1 MSDFNLSEPN
11 DGTTTRDP
19 YELLQIFES
28 AEDLP
33 TLPEIA
39 VRLQQ
44 VVDDPHSDAKDVAK
58 IIQDDPAIA
67 TKVLKVVNSVFY
79 APRGRMAITEL
90 QPAVARLGFVAVVN
104 IVLSTSVFQAFG
116 RVQQPVFDRREFWR
130 HSVCVG
136 IASAVLHDY
145 LKAKAD
151 RPISRDAV
159 HLAGIVHDMGKILFE
174 RYANP
179 EFHTAIQNAR
189 EQDLPTLKEECRYL
203 GFGHDEA
210 GGWLAKKWKIDPA
223 IQAVIR
229 WHHDPISCPEE
240 ELTKL
245 VKLVHMADY
254 ICHSQNLGDSGNPN
268 PMYDE
273 RVREELHLTEEKIME
288 LMEMVEVEAANSEIL
303 LSLAD

>member
-1 MSDFNLSEPN
+1 MSEFNLLDTAE
-11 DGTTTRDP
+11 TTTRDP
-19 YELLQIFES
+19 YQLMRIFES

-39 VRLQQ
+39 VRLQE
-44 VVDDPHSDAKDVAK
+44 VVDDPHSDARDVAK

-79 APRGRMAITEL
+79 APRGRAEITEL

-136 IASAVLHDY
+136 IAAAVLHDY
-145 LKAKAD
+145 LKAD
-151 RPISRDAV
+151 NERPISRDSV

-179 EFHTAIQNAR
+179 EFHLAIKNAG
-189 EQDLPTLKEECRYL
+189 EYKLPGLKEERRFL
-203 GFGHDEA
+203 GLGHDEA
-210 GGWLAKKWKIDPA
+210 GAWLAEKWKIDPA
-223 IQAVIR
+223 IQAVVR
-229 WHHDPISCPEE
+229 WHHDPLACEE
-240 ELTKL
+240 EEFSKL
-245 VKLVHMADY
+245 IKLVHMADY
-254 ICHSQNLGDSGNPN
+254 ICHSQNLGDSGNPY

-273 RVREELHLTEEKIME
+273 RVRDELQLTENKIME
-288 LMEMVEVEAANSEIL
+288 LMEMVEIEAANSEIL
-303 LSLAD
+303 LSLAG

>member
-1 MSDFNLSEPN
+1 MSDINLT
-11 DGTTTRDP
+11 GTAETAMRDP
-19 YELLQIFES
+19 YELMQIFES

-39 VRLQQ
+39 VRLQE
-44 VVDDPHSDAKDVAK
+44 VVDDPHSDARDVAK

-79 APRGRMAITEL
+79 APRGCAMITEL
-90 QPAVARLGFVAVVN
+90 QPAVARMGFVAVVN
-104 IVLSTSVFQAFG
+104 IVLSTSVFQAFA

-136 IASAVLHDY
+136 IAAAVLHDY
-145 LKAKAD
+145 LKEKEE
-151 RPISRDAV
+151 RPISRDSV

-179 EFHTAIQNAR
+179 EFHTAIHNAR
-189 EQDLPTLKEECRYL
+189 EYKLPGFKEESRFL
-203 GFGHDEA
+203 GLGHDEA
-210 GGWLAKKWKIDPA
+210 GAWLAEKWQIDPA
-223 IQAVIR
+223 IQAVVH
-229 WHHDPISCPEE
+229 WHHDPLGCEE
-240 ELTKL
+240 EEYSKL

-254 ICHSQNLGDSGNPN
+254 ICHSQNLGDSGNPY

-273 RVREELHLTEEKIME
+273 RVRKELQLTDEKIME
-288 LMEMVEVEAANSEIL
+288 LMEMVEIEAANSEIL
-303 LSLAD
+303 LSLAG

>member
-1 MSDFNLSEPN
+1 MSEFDLSGAAE
-11 DGTTTRDP
+11 TTTRDP

-39 VRLQQ
+39 VRLQE

-79 APRGRMAITEL
+79 APRGCKAITEL

-136 IASAVLHDY
+136 IAASVLHDY
-145 LKAKAD
+145 IRTKED

-179 EFHTAIQNAR
+179 EFHRAIENAR
-189 EQDLPTLKEECRYL
+189 EHDLSALKEERRFL

-210 GGWLAKKWKIDPA
+210 GGWLAEKWKIDPG
-223 IQAVIR
+223 IQAVVR
-229 WHHDPISCPEE
+229 WHHDPFSCPDEE
-240 ELTKL
+240 FCRL
-245 VKLVHMADY
+245 VKVVHMADY
-254 ICHSQNLGDSGNPN
+254 LCHSQALGDSGNPN

-273 RVREELHLTEEKIME
+273 RLRDELQLTEKRIME
-288 LMEMVEVEAANSEIL
+288 LMELVEVEAANSEIL
-303 LSLAD
+303 LSLAE

>member
-1 MSDFNLSEPN
+1 MSEFNLS
-11 DGTTTRDP
+11 GTAEATTRDP
-19 YELLQIFES
+19 YELMQIFES

-39 VRLQQ
+39 VRLQE
-44 VVDDPHSDAKDVAK
+44 VVDDPHSDARDVAK
-58 IIQDDPAIA
+58 IIRDDPAIA

-79 APRGRMAITEL
+79 APVGRSEITEL
-90 QPAVARLGFVAVVN
+90 QPAVARLGFVSVVN

-116 RVQQPVFDRREFWR
+116 LVQQPAFNRREFWR

-145 LKAKAD
+145 LKVKGE
-151 RPISRDAV
+151 RPISRDSV

-179 EFHTAIQNAR
+179 EFHTAIESAA
-189 EQDLPTLKEECRYL
+189 EHKLPLFKEERRFL
-203 GFGHDEA
+203 GLGHDEA
-210 GGWLAKKWKIDPA
+210 GAWLAEKWNIDPA

-229 WHHDPISCPEE
+229 WHHDPLACEQEE
-240 ELTKL
+240 FSKL

-254 ICHSQNLGDSGNPN
+254 ICHSQNLGDSGNPCL
-268 PMYDE
+268 MYDE
-273 RVREELHLTEEKIME
+273 RVREELQLTEPKIME
-288 LMEMVEVEAANSEIL
+288 LMEMVEIEAANSEIL
-303 LSLAD
+303 LSLAG